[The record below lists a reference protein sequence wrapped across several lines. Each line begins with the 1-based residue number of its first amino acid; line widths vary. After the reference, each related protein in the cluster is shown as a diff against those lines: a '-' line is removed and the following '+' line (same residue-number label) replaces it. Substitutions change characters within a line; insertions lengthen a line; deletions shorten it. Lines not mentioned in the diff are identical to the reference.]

1 MRSVFSRLFLLL
13 AALVIAASVLPAFAE
28 EEAQAPSEPAPAAEA
43 PGHNDS
49 VQSRKHLF
57 RIFFSYL
64 LRIDPPD
71 VHMDVM

>member
-43 PGHNDS
+43 AATTT
-49 VQSRKHLF
+49 RKATGK
-57 RIFFSYL
+57 
-64 LRIDPPD
+64 
-71 VHMDVM
+71 